1 MQDLPKSHEHQTSN
15 CRAVDLSDHKY
26 NTPLGWG
33 LLNLDVGHL
42 ISVDE
47 STPEICHG
55 YPKSKT
61 NERGT
66 LSSKPPFYILNTVS
80 LISGVY
86 VEKWQTLKDPPSGDY
101 IYHSTWNRWTK
112 GVFVPW
118 KQESSRSSKV
128 LMWHDLTCCFILFGL
143 VHNIQIWTFNFH
155 HGTIL
160 GKHSNH
166 FRTPRTSK
174 VGDTPH
180 PVTATNRITTF
191 LVRESWVY
199 TTTKM
204 TWMKHHRK
212 RESWYRKKTFISD
225 KRLHP
230 ALPSRPCHK
239 RKLIFQPYWW
249 KKSQTNP

>member
-1 MQDLPKSHEHQTSN
+1 MGTSEFR
-15 CRAVDLSDHKY
+15 CRASNFCGWIHPWNLS
-26 NTPLGWG
+26 W
-33 LLNLDVGHL
+33 
-42 ISVDE
+42 I
-47 STPEICHG
+47 
-55 YPKSKT
+55 PKIKK

-174 VGDTPH
+174 SWRYPSPSNSHQQDYYIFGKRILGIHNHQDDMNETSWAENGNHGAEKNLHFRQAIPSCPPQQAVSQKETHLPTLLMEEIPNKPLGCIK
-180 PVTATNRITTF
+180 PVLNSGI
-191 LVRESWVY
+191 
-199 TTTKM
+199 
-204 TWMKHHRK
+204 
-212 RESWYRKKTFISD
+212 
-225 KRLHP
+225 
-230 ALPSRPCHK
+230 
-239 RKLIFQPYWW
+239 
-249 KKSQTNP
+249 N